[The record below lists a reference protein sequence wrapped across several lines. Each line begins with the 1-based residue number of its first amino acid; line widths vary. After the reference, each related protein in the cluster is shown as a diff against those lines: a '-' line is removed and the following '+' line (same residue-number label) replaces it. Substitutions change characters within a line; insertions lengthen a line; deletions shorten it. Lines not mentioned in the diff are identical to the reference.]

1 MSLRESYVLETGQE
15 LEIYVKGSLEN
26 AGFETSM
33 TPTTGD
39 AGCDL
44 IAKKGK
50 HVILIQVKQVQSDK
64 TCAIGVRDVLNASE
78 RYKYQRPTKLA
89 LITNAKMVTKAQA
102 DLATAKGV
110 IILRGDSIDNYGGA
124 LVTKMDG

>member
-1 MSLRESYVLETGQE
+1 M
-15 LEIYVKGSLEN
+15 
-26 AGFETSM
+26 
-33 TPTTGD
+33 
-39 AGCDL
+39 
-44 IAKKGK
+44 
-50 HVILIQVKQVQSDK
+50 IQVKQVQSDK
-64 TCAIGVRDVLNASE
+64 PCAIGVRDVLNASE

>member
-1 MSLRESYVLETGQE
+1 
-15 LEIYVKGSLEN
+15 
-26 AGFETSM
+26 
-33 TPTTGD
+33 
-39 AGCDL
+39 
-44 IAKKGK
+44 
-50 HVILIQVKQVQSDK
+50 
-64 TCAIGVRDVLNASE
+64 
-78 RYKYQRPTKLA
+78 